1 MPVPAVTLRPDGAR
15 RNPKASLS
23 GQQRLRAVEQQEAGK
38 TGQAQGQRDALG
50 VVGAGE
56 GRQVWARWAERRRQ
70 DAIETPAGVAGNWYY
85 PKRPFDTDETM
96 HYDLPD
102 LRLVAAIADCGSLT
116 RAAVRIHLAPSSA
129 SHRLTQLEAALGMA
143 LSNATR
149 AADAHAGWR
158 ILLRHARQV
167 FAQLEQM
174 HADLAPY
181 ASGLHSQV
189 TVLPTPTP
197 STASCRKTS
206 AISCATIRK
215 SGSVWKSS
223 PARPSSAPSPP
234 GRSISAS
241 SPTKATWPAWKPC
254 PTGATGWCP
263 IVRLAHP
270 LAGEPAVA
278 FARVLAEPF
287 VCLHAG
293 SAIHTF
299 MMNHAAQL
307 GGRLDVRIQVR
318 SFNAVCRM
326 VAAGVGI
333 GMVPRSAVGGGQV
346 RA

>member
-1 MPVPAVTLRPDGAR
+1 
-15 RNPKASLS
+15 
-23 GQQRLRAVEQQEAGK
+23 
-38 TGQAQGQRDALG
+38 
-50 VVGAGE
+50 
-56 GRQVWARWAERRRQ
+56 
-70 DAIETPAGVAGNWYY
+70 
-85 PKRPFDTDETM
+85 M

-143 LSNATR
+143 LFERHPRGLTPTP
-149 AADAHAGWR
+149 AGES
-158 ILLRHARQV
+158 LLRHTRQV

-189 TVLPTPTP
+189 TVFANTNAINCFLPEDLGDFLRDHPQVRVSLEEQP
-197 STASCRKTS
+197 
-206 AISCATIRK
+206 
-215 SGSVWKSS
+215 S
-223 PARPSSAPSPP
+223 PA
-234 GRSISAS
+234 
-241 SPTKATWPAWKPC
+241 
-254 PTGATGWCP
+254 
-263 IVRLAHP
+263 IVRAVAAGQVDIGVVADEGNLAGLETLPYRRDRLVLIVPPAHP
-270 LAGEPAVA
+270 LAGEAAVA
-278 FARVLAEPF
+278 FARVLGEPF

-333 GMVPRSAVGGGQV
+333 GMVPRSAVGAADAV
-346 RA
+346 RLIEITDPWAPRDLQLCVRSRSALPAAAQALLAHLAGMGSAQAG